1 MYGIFIR
8 VVVSKNLFSGT
19 TGELHAAHS
28 GPRMKNVEP
37 PLEGPGLYREISKA
51 IAGLQLDKSAGID
64 GVLNKATTKG
74 DYVRQCRHSL
84 MICVYNRIQRLK
96 ALGPLAGR
104 LTAKD
109 KVRCAVR
116 SLVNPQVKQEGHP
129 YKKVFK
135 THKGPDGQE
144 LLTLD
149 ENGQKIRLEN
159 PRWRLILIQGV
170 IDHVTGVVLHKA
182 YTDAAIGLF
191 QERPSADDAQSVKNP
206 T

>member
-8 VVVSKNLFSGT
+8 VVVSKNLFSST
-19 TGELHAAHS
+19 TGELHAFHS

-74 DYVRQCRHSL
+74 EYVRQCRHSL

-129 YKKVFK
+129 NKKVFK

-149 ENGQKIRLEN
+149 ESGQKIRLEN